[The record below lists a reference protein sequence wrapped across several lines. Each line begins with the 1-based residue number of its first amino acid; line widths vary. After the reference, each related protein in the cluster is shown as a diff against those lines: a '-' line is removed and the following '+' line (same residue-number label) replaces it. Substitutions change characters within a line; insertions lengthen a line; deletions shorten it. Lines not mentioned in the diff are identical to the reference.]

1 MSKKNEQ
8 ATEQTKTPIP
18 PSSEPSH
25 GVAPM
30 WTDWPEDWPEGV
42 EPDDSEETDESD
54 ESTDDA
60 E

>member
-8 ATEQTKTPIP
+8 ATETTNEQAKKPIP
-18 PSSEPSH
+18 LSPEPSH

-30 WTDWPEDWPEGV
+30 WTDWPEGV

-54 ESTDDA
+54 ESTDDT